1 MANRYVSSVLWS
13 AVTAWAA
20 GAAVTLG
27 TIRRQLATPTQGNE
41 RCWRCT
47 TAGTTGG
54 AEPSWT
60 LTANSTTNDNGVV
73 WTECTGQETYNPAGN
88 WTAPHATF
96 DHAHSFASSGDVI
109 FIDKNHTE
117 TWNATT
123 KNYTKNLTVQ
133 VVTVAGSTQPP
144 GAEHAATGAVLTYTG
159 ANGYPT
165 FSGTWDISGVSFQ
178 IGSGSNTVYFQVGN
192 TSGSGIV
199 NLRDCPIA
207 LNTTNGASFIWL
219 GQGTVSRGVLTMT
232 NCPLTFGATG
242 QGVWMSTMNCSFVWV
257 DTPNAVQ
264 GTSPTSLLK
273 ASGSLWSQAELH
285 GLDLSGLTGQIL
297 DNGSGVNYFG
307 GRVVVSGC
315 KLNAATVL
323 STNLR
328 TQNRHIVL
336 SMVASDDTTDNKT
349 IRLAHGTPAS
359 NEGWLSSTSHYRA
372 GGAQLD
378 SVPFSLYCLPD
389 NITTGAPT
397 YQQHPV
403 SPPLSVFIEAA
414 GVAKTLTVHALADKG
429 ALPTS
434 NMLWLEAHYFG
445 SGASPLMS
453 VAQGGPTVAVG
464 ANSPTNLTATSENWN
479 AGVSARANST
489 AYTRGQTIKT
499 ASNSNRVFFCTTAG
513 TSAGSEPAG
522 YASAVD
528 GGSVT
533 DGTAVFRAGY
543 RVSMSLS
550 VTPQRV
556 GWMTVQVHYVDRQ
569 ASGANT
575 RVYIDPLVIVT

>member
-1 MANRYVSSVLWS
+1 MANRYVSSALWS

-20 GAAVTLG
+20 GAVVTLG

-96 DHAHSFASSGDVI
+96 DHAHSFASSGDTLFV
-109 FIDKNHTE
+109 DKNHAE
-117 TWNATT
+117 TWNAVT
-123 KNYTKNLTVQ
+123 KTYTKNLIVQ

-159 ANGYPT
+159 NGGYPNFT
-165 FSGTWDISGVSFQ
+165 GTWDISGVSFQ
-178 IGSGSNTVYFQVGN
+178 IGSGSNAVYFAVGSS
-192 TSGSGIV
+192 SGAGIV
-199 NLRDCPIA
+199 NLRDCAIA
-207 LNTTNGASFIWL
+207 LNTTNGASYIYL
-219 GQGTVSRGVLTMT
+219 GQGTVNRGVLAMT
-232 NCPLTFGATG
+232 NCPLTFGAAG
-242 QGVWMSTMNCSFVWV
+242 QGVWFSNMNGSFYWA
-257 DTPNAVQ
+257 DTPNGIN
-264 GTSPTSLLK
+264 GTSPTALLLD
-273 ASGSLWSQAELH
+273 ANEDVHAEII
-285 GLDLSGLTGQIL
+285 GVDLSGLTGKIAEV
-297 DNGSGVNYFG
+297 GSGSNGFG
-307 GRVVVSGC
+307 GRIVVAGC
-315 KLNAATVL
+315 KLNSGVTLA
-323 STNLR
+323 SSMR
-328 TQNRHIVL
+328 TFNRHTHL
-336 SMVASDDTTDNKT
+336 SFVSVDDTTGNKT
-349 IRLAHGTPAS
+349 VRMAYGTPCS
-359 NEGWLSSTSHYRA
+359 NEGWLSTTSHYRT

-378 SVPFSLYCLPD
+378 SVPYGIYCLAD
-389 NITTGAPT
+389 HTTTGAPT
-397 YQQHPV
+397 YMTHPV
-403 SPPLSVFIEAA
+403 GPPMPVFIETA

-445 SGASPLMS
+445 SSASPVMS
-453 VAQGGPTVAVG
+453 VAQGGPSVAVG
-464 ANSPTNLTATSENWN
+464 ANSPTNLTATTENWN

-513 TSAGSEPAG
+513 TSAGSEPGG

-543 RVSMSLS
+543 RVSMTLS

-575 RVYIDPLVIVT
+575 RIYIDPLVIVT